1 MGDDESNM
9 RRRAFVAALAVG
21 SAGCLGRAGPGTD
34 GPTESGTDSERTPA
48 TDTPT
53 RTVEPAKQTVPQS
66 NPEAESPVETY
77 RLGDGPPSGAQA
89 HELVVWRD
97 GPVRPVTVE
106 VSAPAT
112 DLAVSPTTQVDPGAY
127 LLFELTERVDY
138 EVAVHVKGGT
148 WYGFDIAASYVD
160 CNDSRTTVRV
170 PESEPVEYGTFTTD
184 MGCSVTVSSPVAD
197 GTE

>member
-1 MGDDESNM
+1 M
-9 RRRAFVAALAVG
+9 RRRALLSALALG
-21 SAGCLGRAGPGTD
+21 LTGCLGLRSRTAD
-34 GPTESGTDSERTPA
+34 ETDSDTTPA
-48 TDTPT
+48 TDTTT
-53 RTVEPAKQTVPQS
+53 RTVEPAEQRAPQS
-66 NPEAESPVETY
+66 DPEAESPDETY

-106 VSAPAT
+106 VSAPAA
-112 DLAVSPTTQVDPGAY
+112 DIAVSPTPQLEPGAY

-148 WYGFDIAASYVD
+148 WYGFDIPASYVD

-170 PESEPVEYGTFTTD
+170 PESEPVEYGTFSTD
-184 MGCSVTVSSPVAD
+184 VGCSITVSSPAAD
-197 GTE
+197 GDG

>member
-1 MGDDESNM
+1 M
-9 RRRAFVAALAVG
+9 RRRAFVAALALG
-21 SAGCLGRAGPGTD
+21 SAGCLGRTGSGDDGSTDDGT
-34 GPTESGTDSERTPA
+34 GAERPSPS
-48 TDTPT
+48 DRMT
-53 RTVEPAKQTVPQS
+53 RTVEPAEQEAPQPD
-66 NPEAESPVETY
+66 PEGESPVETY

-106 VSAPAT
+106 VSAPAA
-112 DLAVSPTTQVDPGAY
+112 DIAVSPTPQLEPGAY

-170 PESEPVEYGTFTTD
+170 PESEPVEYGTFTTS
-184 MGCSVTVSSPVAD
+184 MACSVGTASEPTAD
-197 GTE
+197 GGD

>member
-1 MGDDESNM
+1 M
-9 RRRAFVAALAVG
+9 RRRAFVAALAFG
-21 SAGCLGRAGPGTD
+21 SAGCLGLAGRDAD
-34 GPTESGTDSERTPA
+34 GSPDDGMESDPTPA
-48 TDTPT
+48 TDART
-53 RTVEPAKQTVPQS
+53 RTVEPAEQRVPQS
-66 NPEAESPVETY
+66 DPEAESPDETY

-106 VSAPAT
+106 VSAPAA
-112 DLAVSPTTQVDPGAY
+112 DIAVSPTPQLEPGAY

-148 WYGFDIAASYVD
+148 WYGFDIAANYVD

-170 PESEPVEYGTFTTD
+170 PESEPVEYGTFTTS
-184 MGCSVTVSSPVAD
+184 MACSVGTASTSDD
-197 GTE
+197 GGDG

>member
-1 MGDDESNM
+1 M
-9 RRRAFVAALAVG
+9 RRRALLAGLAAG
-21 SAGCLGRAGPGTD
+21 SAGCLGRTGPGTD
-34 GPTESGTDSERTPA
+34 GPTDSGTDSERTPA
-48 TDTPT
+48 GDTAT
-53 RTVEPAKQTVPQS
+53 RTVEPAEQKIPQS
-66 NPEAESPVETY
+66 DPEAESPDETY

-106 VSAPAT
+106 VSAPAA
-112 DLAVSPTTQVDPGAY
+112 DIAVSPTPQLEPGAY

-160 CNDSRTTVRV
+160 CNDSRTTVRA
-170 PESEPVEYGTFTTD
+170 PESEPVEYGTFSTS
-184 MGCSVTVSSPVAD
+184 MACSVGTASTAGGD
-197 GTE
+197 G